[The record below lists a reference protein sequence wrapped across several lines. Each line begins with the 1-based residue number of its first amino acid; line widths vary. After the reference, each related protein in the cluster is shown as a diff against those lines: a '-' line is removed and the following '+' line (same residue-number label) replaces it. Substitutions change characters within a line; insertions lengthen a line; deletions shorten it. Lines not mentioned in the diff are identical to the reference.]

1 MELSRFKYS
10 HQLATPPLHC
20 PLYNFQFLGNVKIQ
34 VFNLMP
40 VCYSPHTPP
49 RVNQEIPFRMIA
61 FPQISFCELWRNK
74 KRQRNCL
81 GLFSLR
87 PQSECLELIQLKATG
102 AVDSFIYLRICCFSS
117 LSRWQLF
124 SLRSA
129 SFFSSIPL
137 FSCHCYCWHADVDPP
152 NIWRKKNKRKTWY
165 KFLRSAPVP
174 QLSKLLRH
182 FRHKI
187 FFSHVKLPICYTQTH
202 PHPPA
207 PRQMC
212 PCQ

>member
-10 HQLATPPLHC
+10 HPLATPPLHC

-152 NIWRKKNKRKTWY
+152 NIWKKKTRE
-165 KFLRSAPVP
+165 KLGTNSSAPLP
-174 QLSKLLRH
+174 FHNYQNSSAISATR
-182 FRHKI
+182 